1 MIEGHD
7 YTIYSNGPGGRAR
20 MYALLAL
27 MVVMGLALLGLFRW
41 KRWL

>member
-20 MYALLAL
+20 MYGFLAVITAFL
-27 MVVMGLALLGLFRW
+27 IKAFI
-41 KRWL
+41 